1 MKSDED
7 YAVLLAVVDHGSL
20 TAAAEALGRSLQSVS
35 RALSAIERQLK
46 ITLFTRTT
54 RRVHPTPAC
63 LTFVERVR
71 PALHEIAA
79 ARDEL
84 TEQQAQLRGAIR
96 LAAPPAFGA
105 RYVAPA
111 LAAFL
116 RVHPGVNVELALSE
130 RHIDLG
136 ETGADLALRLGH
148 LPSSDLR
155 AKRIGE
161 LRRVLFGAPE
171 YFAARGY
178 PRVPADLADHDCL
191 IRQGLDHDRWEF
203 GGEPGMAV
211 DVRGRFRSTSAEACN
226 MAAAAGC
233 GIARAPLWQVRELVE
248 SGGVQIVLAE
258 FEPQAAPLN
267 LVWATGRALPR
278 RVRALVDFLAERLS
292 KEVG

>member
-7 YAVLLAVVDHGSL
+7 YGVLLAVVDHGSL
-20 TAAAEALGRSLQSVS
+20 TAAAEALDRSLQSVS
-35 RALSAIERQLK
+35 RALAAIERQLK

-63 LTFVERVR
+63 LAFVERVR
-71 PALHEIAA
+71 PALREIAA

-96 LAAPPAFGA
+96 VAAPPAFGA
-105 RYVAPA
+105 RYIAPA

-116 RVHPGVNVELALSE
+116 RAHPGVSVELALSE
-130 RHIDLG
+130 RHVDLG
-136 ETGADLALRLGH
+136 EAGADLALRLGH
-148 LPSSDLR
+148 LPSSTLR

-161 LRRVLFGAPE
+161 LRRVVFGAPE
-171 YFAARGY
+171 YFAGRGY

-191 IRQGLDHDRWEF
+191 IRQGLEHDRWEF
-203 GGEPGMAV
+203 SEPGMAV

-226 MAAAAGC
+226 MAAVAGC
-233 GIARAPLWQVRELVE
+233 GVARAPLWQVRELVE
-248 SGGVQIVLAE
+248 SGSVQIVLAE